1 MFTGIDIF
9 INMINEEIN
18 KIKYLFGYK
27 PGVVISEQTTPPT
40 TTSGSTTP
48 PPATTTSG
56 STTPPPATSGSTTNK
71 IKQKDLN
78 KLRDC
83 SDYNSTGSKSKNKLT
98 KGEEL
103 NGFVIFNGSDGKP
116 ACKKHRQKD

>member
-1 MFTGIDIF
+1 
-9 INMINEEIN
+9 MINEEID

-27 PGVVISEQTTPPT
+27 PGVVISEQTTPPA

-48 PPATTTSG
+48 PSTTSG
-56 STTPPPATSGSTTNK
+56 STPPPPATTPPPATSGSTTNK

-83 SDYNSTGSKSKNKLT
+83 ADYNSTGSKSKNKLT

-116 ACKKHRQKD
+116 ACKKPKQKG